1 MALIEDPQRARRKA
15 RAIVSD
21 VAIYNPEKIK
31 EGITNDNIFEVL
43 EEEIEEGREL
53 YRTLVSPEILENHNF
68 FDLALVDVL
77 IKQSGKVESDIW

>member
-1 MALIEDPQRARRKA
+1 MVLIEDPARARRKA

-53 YRTLVSPEILENHNF
+53 YRTLVSPEILEKQNYY
-68 FDLALVDVL
+68 DLALVDVL
-77 IKQSGKVESDIW
+77 IKQSGKVESNIW

>member
-1 MALIEDPQRARRKA
+1 MAIIEDPERARRKA

-43 EEEIEEGREL
+43 EEEIEEGRTL
-53 YRTLVSPEILENHNF
+53 YCESVSPEILEKENYY
-68 FDLALVDVL
+68 DLALVDVL